1 MRKINWLCVSLL
13 LIVGN
18 SLTLAQKD
26 KTTETYTASQV
37 LDSWVT
43 SSEKQLVDVAEA
55 MPADKYSFA
64 PTNGE
69 FRGVRTFA
77 KQVKHAAAVNYLMG
91 AGILGVEPSA
101 DAADERGPD
110 AVKTKDE
117 IVKYLKDSFAY
128 LHKAVGTIN
137 EKNVVEPIKSPFG
150 KGSEIRAG
158 TRLGLVTGAIDHAA
172 NHYGQMVEYLRM
184 NGIVPPASQR

>member
-1 MRKINWLCVSLL
+1 MKKMNWIFVSLIL
-13 LIVGN
+13 LIGS
-18 SLTLAQKD
+18 SLALAQKD
-26 KTTETYTASQV
+26 KPAEAYTATQV
-37 LDSWVT
+37 LDSWVSNAET
-43 SSEKQLVDVAEA
+43 KLVAVAEA

-77 KQVKHAAAVNYLMG
+77 KQVKHAAAVNYLLG

-110 AVKTKDE
+110 SVKSKDE
-117 IVKYLKDSFAY
+117 ILKYLKDSFAY

-150 KGSEIRAG
+150 QSSETRAG

-184 NGIVPPASQR
+184 NGIVPPASQ